1 MSFHRNLNNVD
12 AFSTTNWLLISKFLN
27 FKENA
32 FSPLKKEFDI
42 VVIGSGIGGLVSAL
56 ILAKEGLKVCVLE
69 KNNQYGGNLQT
80 FSRDKLIFDTGVHYL
95 GGLSEGQ
102 NLHQFFSYLEI
113 MDDLELQKMDENGYD
128 KITFG
133 DDETEYPH
141 AQGYGNFVDQLSKH
155 FPDERENLEN
165 YCEEI
170 QRVCSHFPRYNV
182 VRNDNYN
189 EEILHLNTK
198 RLIESITSNKKL
210 QSVLLGS
217 NFLYAGDSENVPFY
231 VHALTVNSYIQSAY
245 KCIKGGSQI
254 SKLLIRKLR
263 EYGADVFKHAEVS
276 ELVFNENQELF
287 AVKTKH
293 GKKFLAKKFISNI
306 EIRSIIKLIGEDR
319 LKKSFLNRVLS
330 WEPVSSCF
338 SVYFVLKPQAIR
350 NFNYNI
356 YHYSSEEMVWNAYRY
371 DKKSWPET
379 YMLSSTQSKIYPE
392 FAESLTAI
400 SYMDFEEVKEWGN
413 TFNTI
418 ADEHERG
425 ELYEQFKLKK
435 AEKMIE
441 ALEKKIPDLRTAI
454 KNVYTSSPLSYRDYI
469 GSFEGNMYGYTKS
482 SENPLKTMVS
492 PRTKIDNLFL
502 TGQSVNMHGILGCTI
517 GAFNTCAEILGK
529 EKLDERLTQMIN
541 GNERI

>member
-1 MSFHRNLNNVD
+1 MKKNYD
-12 AFSTTNWLLISKFLN
+12 ILI
-27 FKENA
+27 
-32 FSPLKKEFDI
+32 
-42 VVIGSGIGGLVSAL
+42 IGSGIGGLVSAL

-95 GGLSEGQ
+95 GGLSKGQ

-113 MDDLELQKMDENGYD
+113 MQDLELQKMDENGYD

-133 DDETEYPH
+133 DDEIEYPH
-141 AQGYGNFVDQLSKH
+141 AQGYDNFVEQLSKY
-155 FPDERENLEN
+155 FPEERENLED

-170 QRVCSHFPRYNV
+170 QRICNHFPRYNV
-182 VRNDNYN
+182 IGKDSYS

-198 RLIESITSNKKL
+198 RFIESITQNTKL

-217 NFLYAGDSENVPFY
+217 NFLYAGDSENIPFY

-245 KCIKGGSQI
+245 KCVKGGSQI

-263 EYGADVFKHAEVS
+263 EYGADVHKHSEVS
-276 ELVFNENQELF
+276 EIIFNENNVLSS
-287 AVKTKH
+287 VKTKS
-293 GKKFLAKKFISNI
+293 GKEYFAKQFISNI
-306 EIRSIIKLIGEDR
+306 EIHTLTKLIGEER

-338 SVYFVLKPQAIR
+338 SVYLVLKPQTIS

-356 YHYSSEEMVWNAYRY
+356 YHYSSEESVWNAYRY
-371 DKKSWPET
+371 DEKAWPET
-379 YMLSSTQSKIYPE
+379 YMLSSTPSKHHPE

-400 SYMDFEEVKEWGN
+400 SYMDFEEVKAWQK
-413 TFNTI
+413 TVNTI
-418 ADEHERG
+418 AEERERG
-425 ELYEQFKLKK
+425 KQYEKFKLEK
-435 AEKMIE
+435 AEKMID
-441 ALEKKIPDLRTAI
+441 ALEKKIPNLRGSI
-454 KNVYTSSPLSYRDYI
+454 KNIYTSSPLSYRDYI
-469 GSFEGNMYGYTKS
+469 GSFEGNMYGYIKS

-492 PRTKIDNLFL
+492 PRTKISNLFL
-502 TGQSVNMHGILGCTI
+502 TGQTVNMHGILGCTI

-529 EKLDERLTQMIN
+529 EKIDERLTQMIKN
-541 GNERI
+541 NNEI

>member
-1 MSFHRNLNNVD
+1 M
-12 AFSTTNWLLISKFLN
+12 
-27 FKENA
+27 
-32 FSPLKKEFDI
+32 KKEFDI
-42 VVIGSGIGGLVSAL
+42 LVIGSGLGGLVSAL

-102 NLHQFFSYLEI
+102 NLHRFFSYLEI
-113 MDDLELQKMDENGYD
+113 MDELELQKMDEDGYD

-133 DDETEYPH
+133 DDKIEYPH
-141 AQGYGNFVDQLSKH
+141 AQGYENFVEQLSQY
-155 FPDERENLEN
+155 FPEEKDNLKN

-170 QRVCSHFPRYNV
+170 QRICSQFPRYNV
-182 VRNDNYN
+182 VGKDHYN

-198 RLIESITSNKKL
+198 RFIDSLISDKKL
-210 QSVLLGS
+210 QAVLLGS
-217 NFLYAGDSENVPFY
+217 NFLYAGNSENVPFY

-245 KCIKGGSQI
+245 KCLRGGSQI

-263 EYGADVFKHAEVS
+263 QYGAEVHKHSEVS
-276 ELVFNENQELF
+276 QLIFDAHNQITE
-287 AVKTKH
+287 VKTKT
-293 GKKFLAKKFISNI
+293 GKNYSAKQFISNI
-306 EIRSIIKLIGEDR
+306 EIRSMIRMIGEDR

-338 SVYFVLKPQAIR
+338 SVYFVLKPHTVP

-356 YHYSSEEMVWNAYRY
+356 YHFSTDELVWNACRY
-371 DKKSWPET
+371 SKDAWPET
-379 YMLSSTQSKIYPE
+379 YMLSSAPSKHHPG

-400 SYMDFEEVKEWGN
+400 SYMDFDEVKEWEE
-413 TFNTI
+413 TFNTVM
-418 ADEHERG
+418 DEQQRG
-425 ELYEQFKLKK
+425 ALYEGFKAEK
-435 AEKMIE
+435 AEKMIT
-441 ALEKKIPDLRTAI
+441 ALEKKIPDLR
-454 KNVYTSSPLSYRDYI
+454 KSVKQVYTSSPLSYRDYI
-469 GSFEGNMYGYTKS
+469 GSFEGNMYGYIKS

-529 EKLDERLTQMIN
+529 EVMDDRLIQMSN
-541 GNERI
+541 ANKREQ

>member
-1 MSFHRNLNNVD
+1 M
-12 AFSTTNWLLISKFLN
+12 
-27 FKENA
+27 KE
-32 FSPLKKEFDI
+32 EFDI
-42 VVIGSGIGGLVSAL
+42 LVIGSGLGGLVSAL
-56 ILAKEGLKVCVLE
+56 ILAKEGRKVCVLE

-102 NLHQFFSYLEI
+102 NLHRFFSYLEI
-113 MDDLELQKMDENGYD
+113 MDDLELQKMNEDGYD

-133 DDETEYPH
+133 DDATEYPH
-141 AQGYGNFVDQLSKH
+141 AQGYKNFVEQLSEY
-155 FPDERENLEN
+155 FPGERDNLEN

-170 QRVCSHFPRYNV
+170 QRICNQFPRYNV
-182 VRNDNYN
+182 VGEDRYN

-198 RLIESITSNKKL
+198 RFVESLISDKKL

-217 NFLYAGDSENVPFY
+217 NFLYAGNSENVPFY

-245 KCIKGGSQI
+245 KCVQGGSRI

-263 EYGADVFKHAEVS
+263 QYGAEVHKHAEVS
-276 ELVFNENQELF
+276 RLIFDGHHCITRVE
-287 AVKTKH
+287 TKA
-293 GKKFLAKKFISNI
+293 GKKYSAKQFISNI
-306 EIRSIIKLIGEDR
+306 EIRSMVRLIGEER

-338 SVYFVLKPQAIR
+338 SVYFVLKPRTIS

-356 YHYSSEEMVWNAYRY
+356 YHFSSQELVWNAYRY
-371 DKKSWPET
+371 DKDSWPET
-379 YMLSSTQSKIYPE
+379 YMLSCTPSKHHPG

-400 SYMDFEEVKEWGN
+400 SYMDFDEVKEWEN
-413 TFNTI
+413 TFNTVT
-418 ADEHERG
+418 EEQERG
-425 ELYEQFKLKK
+425 VLYERFKAGK
-435 AEKMIE
+435 AEKMLS
-441 ALEKKIPDLRTAI
+441 ALEKKIPDLR
-454 KNVYTSSPLSYRDYI
+454 KSVKRMYTSSPLSYRDYI
-469 GSFEGNMYGYTKS
+469 GSFEGNMYGYSKN

-529 EKLDERLTQMIN
+529 EVVDGRLMQMLN
-541 GNERI
+541 KNKSE

>member
-1 MSFHRNLNNVD
+1 MKKTYD
-12 AFSTTNWLLISKFLN
+12 ILI
-27 FKENA
+27 
-32 FSPLKKEFDI
+32 
-42 VVIGSGIGGLVSAL
+42 IGSGLGGLVSAL

-95 GGLSEGQ
+95 GGLSKGQ

-113 MDDLELQKMDENGYD
+113 INDLELHKMDVDGYD

-133 DDETEYPH
+133 DDDIDYPH
-141 AQGYGNFVDQLSKH
+141 AQGYENFVNQLSQY
-155 FPDERENLEN
+155 FPDEKENLEN

-170 QRVCSHFPRYNV
+170 QRICNQFPRYNV
-182 VRNDNYN
+182 VGKDNYN

-198 RLIESITSNKKL
+198 RFIESITSNTKL

-217 NFLYAGDSENVPFY
+217 NFLYAGDSENIPFH

-245 KCIKGGSQI
+245 KCVKGGSQI

-263 EYGADVFKHAEVS
+263 EYGAEVHKHAEVS
-276 ELVFNENQELF
+276 EFIFNEKNVLI
-287 AVKTKH
+287 AVKTKA
-293 GKKFLAKKFISNI
+293 GKEYAAKQFISNI
-306 EIRSIIKLIGEDR
+306 EIRSLITLIGQQR

-338 SVYFVLKPQAIR
+338 SVYLVLKPQSIP
-350 NFNYNI
+350 NFNHNI
-356 YHYSSEEMVWNAYRY
+356 YHYSSEELVWNAYRY
-371 DKKSWPET
+371 DKNSWPET
-379 YMLSSTQSKIYPE
+379 YMLSSTPSTLHPE

-400 SYMDFEEVKEWGN
+400 SYMDFAEVKAWQKTVN
-413 TFNTI
+413 TVVE
-418 ADEHERG
+418 EHERG
-425 ELYEQFKLKK
+425 KQYEKFKQEK
-435 AEKMIE
+435 AEKMID
-441 ALEKKIPDLRTAI
+441 ALAKKIPNLRQSI
-454 KNVYTSSPLSYRDYI
+454 KKVYTSSPLSYRDYI
-469 GSFEGNMYGYTKS
+469 GSFEGNMYGYIKS

-492 PRTKIDNLFL
+492 PRTKINNLFL

-529 EKLDERLTQMIN
+529 ELVDERLTQMIN
-541 GNERI
+541 NNEI

>member
-1 MSFHRNLNNVD
+1 
-12 AFSTTNWLLISKFLN
+12 LI
-27 FKENA
+27 
-32 FSPLKKEFDI
+32 
-42 VVIGSGIGGLVSAL
+42 IGSGIGGLVSAL

-95 GGLSEGQ
+95 GGLSKGQ

-113 MDDLELQKMDENGYD
+113 MQDLELQKMDENGYD

-133 DDETEYPH
+133 DDEIEYPH
-141 AQGYGNFVDQLSKH
+141 AQGYDNFVEQLSKY
-155 FPDERENLEN
+155 FPEERENLED

-170 QRVCSHFPRYNV
+170 HRICNHFPRYNV
-182 VRNDNYN
+182 IGKDSYS

-198 RLIESITSNKKL
+198 RFIESITQNTKL

-217 NFLYAGDSENVPFY
+217 NFLYAGDSENIPFY
-231 VHALTVNSYIQSAY
+231 VHALTVNSYVQSAY
-245 KCIKGGSQI
+245 KCMKGGSQI

-263 EYGADVFKHAEVS
+263 EYGADVHKHSEVS
-276 ELVFNENQELF
+276 EIIFNENNVLSS
-287 AVKTKH
+287 VKTKS
-293 GKKFLAKKFISNI
+293 GKEFFAKQFISNI
-306 EIRSIIKLIGEDR
+306 EIRSLTKLIGEER

-338 SVYFVLKPQAIR
+338 SVYLVLKPQTIS

-356 YHYSSEEMVWNAYRY
+356 YHYSSEESVWNAYRY
-371 DKKSWPET
+371 DEKAWPET
-379 YMLSSTQSKIYPE
+379 YMLSSTPSKHHPE

-400 SYMDFEEVKEWGN
+400 SYMDFEEVKAWQK
-413 TFNTI
+413 TVNTI
-418 ADEHERG
+418 AEERERG
-425 ELYEQFKLKK
+425 KQYEKFKLEK
-435 AEKMIE
+435 AEKMID
-441 ALEKKIPDLRTAI
+441 ALEKKIPNLRGSI
-454 KNVYTSSPLSYRDYI
+454 KNIYTSSPLSYRDYI
-469 GSFEGNMYGYTKS
+469 GSFEGNMYGYMKS

-492 PRTKIDNLFL
+492 PRTKISNLFL

-529 EKLDERLTQMIN
+529 EKIDEHLTQMIKN
-541 GNERI
+541 NNEI

>member
-1 MSFHRNLNNVD
+1 M
-12 AFSTTNWLLISKFLN
+12 
-27 FKENA
+27 
-32 FSPLKKEFDI
+32 KKEFDI
-42 VVIGSGIGGLVSAL
+42 LVIGSGLGGLVSAL
-56 ILAKEGLKVCVLE
+56 ILAREGLKVCVLE

-102 NLHQFFSYLEI
+102 NLQRFFSYLEI
-113 MDDLELQKMDENGYD
+113 MDDLELQKMDEDGYD

-133 DDETEYPH
+133 DDETQYPH
-141 AQGYGNFVDQLSKH
+141 AQGYKNFVEQLSAY
-155 FPDERENLEN
+155 FPEERDNLEN

-170 QRVCSHFPRYNV
+170 QRVCNQFPRYNV
-182 VRNDNYN
+182 VGKDRYN

-198 RLIESITSNKKL
+198 RFIESLISDRKL
-210 QSVLLGS
+210 QAVLLGS
-217 NFLYAGDSENVPFY
+217 NFLYAGNSENVPFY

-245 KCIKGGSQI
+245 KCINGGSRI

-263 EYGADVFKHAEVS
+263 QHGAEVHKHAEVS
-276 ELVFNENQELF
+276 RLIFDHHHRITGVE
-287 AVKTKH
+287 TKA
-293 GKKFLAKKFISNI
+293 GKAYSAKQFISNI
-306 EIRSIIKLIGEDR
+306 EIRSMIRLIGEEH

-338 SVYFVLKPQAIR
+338 SVYFVLKPQTIS

-356 YHYSSEEMVWNAYRY
+356 YHFSSQEQVWNAYHY
-371 DKKSWPET
+371 DKNSWPET
-379 YMLSSTQSKIYPE
+379 YMLSCTPSGHHPG

-400 SYMDFEEVKEWGN
+400 SYMDFDEVKEWEKTVN
-413 TFNTI
+413 TVTE
-418 ADEHERG
+418 DQERG
-425 ELYEQFKLKK
+425 ILYDRFKAEK
-435 AEKMIE
+435 AEKMLS
-441 ALEKKIPDLRTAI
+441 ALEKKIPDLR
-454 KNVYTSSPLSYRDYI
+454 KSVKRMYTSSPLSYRDYI
-469 GSFEGNMYGYTKS
+469 GSFEGNMYGYIKS

-529 EKLDERLTQMIN
+529 EVMDDRLTQMLN
-541 GNERI
+541 KNKSE

>member
-1 MSFHRNLNNVD
+1 MSFYRNLNNVD
-12 AFSTTNWLLISKFLN
+12 AFSMTNWLLISKFLN

-133 DDETEYPH
+133 DDETEYSH

-182 VRNDNYN
+182 VGNDNYN

-198 RLIESITSNKKL
+198 RLIESITPNKKL

-287 AVKTKH
+287 AVKTKN

-338 SVYFVLKPQAIR
+338 SVYFVLKPQVIR
-350 NFNYNI
+350 NFNYNT

-400 SYMDFEEVKEWGN
+400 SYMDFEEVKEWEN
-413 TFNTI
+413 IFNTI
-418 ADEHERG
+418 ADKHGRG

-441 ALEKKIPDLRTAI
+441 ALEKKIPDLRGAI
-454 KNVYTSSPLSYRDYI
+454 KNIYTSSPLSYRDYI

-492 PRTKIDNLFL
+492 PRTKFDNLFL